1 LPSPE
6 ESLPESPRIG
16 VCGITSAGWS
26 VGMDSRSSRRKADL
40 PVDVEADIEQLRTD
54 GKLNEVAKLVLDSYG
69 AEVLGFLVTLLRD
82 QADAWDAFGQASED
96 FWKGLPK
103 FAGRSTMKTWF
114 YTLARNAAFRL
125 KRSPH
130 HKRRAAMSELSA
142 ELAEVAQ
149 LVRTRTGLHLRTEVK
164 AEVAA
169 IRDELNEVDR
179 AILVLRVDRDMDWL
193 DVARVMSHECA
204 TATEL
209 TRVAARLRQ
218 RFQLVK
224 KTIRDRARERGLMSV

>member
-1 LPSPE
+1 M
-6 ESLPESPRIG
+6 RVG
-16 VCGITSAGWS
+16 VSAWT
-26 VGMDSRSSRRKADL
+26 VVISRRKADL
-40 PVDVEADIEQLRTD
+40 PVDVEADITRLHSD
-54 GKLNEVAKLVLDSYG
+54 GKLNEVAKLVLESYG
-69 AEVLGFLVTLLRD
+69 PEVLGFLVTLLRD

-114 YTLARNAAFRL
+114 YALARNAAFRL

-130 HKRRAAMSELSA
+130 YKRRVAMSELSA
-142 ELAEVAQ
+142 EVAEIAQ
-149 LVRTRTGLHLRTEVK
+149 RVRTCTGLHLRSEVK

-169 IRDELNEVDR
+169 IRDELNEADR

-193 DVARVMSHECA
+193 DVARVMSNDGA
-204 TATEL
+204 TPSEL

-218 RFQLVK
+218 RFQLLK
-224 KTIRDRARERGLMSV
+224 RTIRERARERGLEGV